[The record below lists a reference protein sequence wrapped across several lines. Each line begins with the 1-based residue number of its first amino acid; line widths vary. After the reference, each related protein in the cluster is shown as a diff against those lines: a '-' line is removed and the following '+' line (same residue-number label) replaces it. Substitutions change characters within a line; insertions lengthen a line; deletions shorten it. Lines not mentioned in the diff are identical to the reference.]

1 MEIFAIKSNSKRRR
15 SLNLPDP
22 TLSESIALD
31 AHRIAMRRIAW
42 RHPKVQTRKSPSG
55 LRDAGAKVAIGG
67 PPEGGRRHLPINQKY
82 HRKAQK
88 LSATGVSLAEI
99 PASIRQVADIVAEID
114 GLTGGRP
121 GAGER
126 AALTHWRK
134 WTCNRLCPSLLTEF
148 TPSAC
153 RLRRKPA
160 SSKCPS
166 SIRIS
171 SADGGTSGSRNGLPR

>member
-42 RHPKVQTRKSPSG
+42 RHLKVQTRKSPSG

-121 GAGER
+121 ARRCGHQRRRRLVELGAPRRTPLPGRRGLRPR
-126 AALTHWRK
+126 AEGRYRTAAAPVAR
-134 WTCNRLCPSLLTEF
+134 
-148 TPSAC
+148 TPS
-153 RLRRKPA
+153 R
-160 SSKCPS
+160 
-166 SIRIS
+166 
-171 SADGGTSGSRNGLPR
+171 